1 MNQRQRLAMQRT
13 MAREAIAKLISVG
26 EFFGCD
32 DNDLAAQDSQKG
44 YEQWSAKIEE
54 LKKWVDEESPIA

>member
-13 MAREAIAKLISVG
+13 MAREALAKLISVG
-26 EFFGCD
+26 EFFGCE
-32 DNDLAAQDSQKG
+32 DNDADPQGSQEE

-54 LKKWVDEESPIA
+54 FKKWVDEESPIA